1 MTKKSMIISRKQ
13 GDYWVSVISFSNV
26 SGYGKTKKESLN
38 DLKYNINVLCQDLL
52 EVSSILT
59 ENNQA

>member
-13 GDYWVSVISFSNV
+13 GDYWVSIIAFSNI

-38 DLKYNINVLCQDLL
+38 DLKYNIDILCQDLL
-52 EVSSILT
+52 EVSIGLT